1 MPAQQSPELL
11 SQASFPD
18 IAPTLPA
25 EAPAASSGDGDAK
38 AAEGPCLSLSVSS
51 WVSFVMLSLALS
63 LSLAVSFCL
72 GFLLFCLSLSLC
84 FCLGLMINMTSLC
97 LCLSISSFLA
107 FCLNFFSFC
116 LPLFIFYLSLS
127 LSLALILSQSLTDSR
142 CLSVGIEYPVATRRN
157 EILVCACAHTQVGA
171 HANAEPCRYAH
182 AL

>member
-1 MPAQQSPELL
+1 
-11 SQASFPD
+11 
-18 IAPTLPA
+18 
-25 EAPAASSGDGDAK
+25 
-38 AAEGPCLSLSVSS
+38 
-51 WVSFVMLSLALS
+51 
-63 LSLAVSFCL
+63 
-72 GFLLFCLSLSLC
+72 
-84 FCLGLMINMTSLC
+84 MINMTSLC

-107 FCLNFFSFC
+107 FCLIFFSFC

-127 LSLALILSQSLTDSR
+127 LSRTDSR